1 MVKGVRVHENETR
14 GYTAGFALDT
24 LLEPQPTKDFKKD
37 EAQAHHYDELMREPG
52 FLCVRA
58 RKA

>member
-1 MVKGVRVHENETR
+1 MARGFRVHENETR

-37 EAQAHHYDELMREPG
+37 EAHRYDELMREPG
-52 FLCVRA
+52 FLCTRA